1 MDPKDLAREWVGP
14 DRRRLTSKQISIRLP
29 MHVMA
34 KVQALAMMFPGKTRT
49 DYVADLLTAALDR
62 FAEGLPSEAGIGDA
76 FACTDG
82 TFHGP
87 RGMYEFFWRQQLKEL
102 EKEEGLAP
110 SETGEL
116 FEFVEEKGPGHPDFQ
131 KDKGKRAP
139 RGAGARAQTLDPARP
154 AEGTRGDRP
163 GRKRG
168 GSRRPPTSRK
178 TTG

>member
-49 DYVADLLTAALDR
+49 DYLADLLTAALDR
-62 FAEGLPSEAGIGDA
+62 FADGLPNDAGIGDS

-87 RGMYEFFWRQQLKEL
+87 RGMYEFFWRQHLKEL
-102 EKEEGLAP
+102 EKTEGLAP

-139 RGAGARAQTLDPARP
+139 RKGGASAQPTTQARP
-154 AEGTRGDRP
+154 VEGPRGDQP
-163 GRKRG
+163 DRKRG
-168 GSRRPPTSRK
+168 GRRRPPTS
-178 TTG
+178 